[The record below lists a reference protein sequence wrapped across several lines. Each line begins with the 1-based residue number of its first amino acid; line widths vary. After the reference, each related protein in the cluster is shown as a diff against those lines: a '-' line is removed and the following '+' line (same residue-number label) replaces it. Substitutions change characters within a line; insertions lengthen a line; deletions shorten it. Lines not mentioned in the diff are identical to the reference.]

1 MLRRRRRI
9 MMGRQTVDQSQ
20 LFYLFNLERRIPERH
35 LLRRINPT
43 VTRILAEFREKLEPF
58 YSEIGRPS
66 IDPELMIRM
75 LIVGYCYGLRF
86 ERKLCEEVEL
96 HLAYRWFCRLDLDD
110 QVPDHSTFSVNRHGR
125 FRDSDIMRQ
134 VFEAVV
140 RACMDAGLVRGEG
153 FAVDASVMEANASR
167 YHGKAPDDIAWAE
180 PERQTRA
187 VKEYLAGL
195 DVDAQPNPD
204 RKAPKVISPSDPCSA
219 WTAKANKRVQFGYGL
234 NYLID
239 IENAVI
245 IDVEPTPARTYDEV
259 ESTKTMLDRTERRFN
274 LKPKRLAAD
283 TAYGTGK
290 FLGWLVKEKRIT
302 PHIPVRDAS
311 ERDDGTFSRSD
322 FRWDRRRG
330 VYVCPNDKVLH
341 TTGRVHDGTML
352 RYRASKY
359 DCDVCALKMQCCPNM
374 PALQVPRDIHEDA
387 RDVARRKM
395 KTQAFAKSRDE
406 RKRVEMRFAH
416 LNSNAC
422 GSAACLVHATN
433 STSSPSSRTS
443 RRWHFEPSDTRP
455 RYRPRRK
462 RRSQAG
468 RVKGKDTRSQTL
480 NQIAPRARSCQKIE
494 FSTASTH
501 SDT

>member
-1 MLRRRRRI
+1 
-9 MMGRQTVDQSQ
+9 MMGRQTGDQSQ
-20 LFYLFNLERRIPERH
+20 LFYLFNLERRISAGH
-35 LLRRINPT
+35 LLRRINP
-43 VTRILAEFREKLEPF
+43 VVSRILVELRVKLAPF
-58 YSEIGRPS
+58 YSGIGRPS

-75 LIVGYCYGLRF
+75 LIIGYCYGIRS
-86 ERKLCEEVEL
+86 ERRLCEEVEL

-125 FRDSDIMRQ
+125 FRDSDILRQ

-167 YHGKAPDDIAWAE
+167 YHGKAPDEIAWAE

-204 RKAPKVISPSDPCSA
+204 RKPPKVISPSDPCSA

-259 ESTKTMLDRTERRFN
+259 ASTKTMLNRTERCFG

-283 TAYGTGK
+283 TAYGTGR
-290 FLGWLVKEKRIT
+290 FLGWLVEQRIV

-311 ERDDGTFSRSD
+311 ERDDGTLSRSD

-330 VYVCPNDKVLH
+330 VYICPNGKLLH
-341 TTGRVHDGTML
+341 TTGTVHEGNTL
-352 RYRASKY
+352 RYRASKF
-359 DCDVCALKMQCCPNM
+359 DCEVCPLKMQCCPNS
-374 PALQVPRDIHEDA
+374 PVRQIPRDVHEYA
-387 RDVARRKM
+387 RDVTRRLMRTK
-395 KTQAFAKSRDE
+395 AFLKSRDE

-416 LNSNAC
+416 LKVHHGFERMRLRGLSGARDEFVL
-422 GSAACLVHATN
+422 AAIVQNLKTLALRILD
-433 STSSPSSRTS
+433 PPPA
-443 RRWHFEPSDTRP
+443 RR
-455 RYRPRRK
+455 
-462 RRSQAG
+462 
-468 RVKGKDTRSQTL
+468 
-480 NQIAPRARSCQKIE
+480 RAA
-494 FSTASTH
+494 FA
-501 SDT
+501 